1 MKKKIKIKY
10 MDSDLPKL
18 EKISAGDWIDLRVAD
33 TLELKAGNTYKL
45 PLGVAMKLPKGYEA
59 LVIPRSSTFFKY
71 GLIQGNS
78 VGLID
83 NTYCGDKDEWCYPVY
98 AMRDITITKGTR
110 ICQFRLFKNQDTI
123 RFYEVR
129 NLAHISRG
137 GFGSTGER

>member
-18 EKISAGDWIDLRVAD
+18 EKISTGDWIDLRVAD
-33 TLELKAGNTYKL
+33 TLELKEGNTYKI

-59 LVIPRSSTFFKY
+59 LIIPRSSTFFKY

-83 NTYCGDKDEWCYPVY
+83 NSYCGDKDEWCYPVY
-98 AMRDITITKGTR
+98 AMRDIIIPKGTR
-110 ICQFRLFKNQDTI
+110 ICQFRLLKNQDKI
-123 RFYEVR
+123 HFYEVR
-129 NLAHISRG
+129 NLSHISRG
-137 GFGSTGER
+137 GFGSTGEY

>member
-33 TLELKAGNTYKL
+33 TLELKEGNTYKI

-59 LVIPRSSTFFKY
+59 LIIPRSSTFFKY

-83 NTYCGDKDEWCYPVY
+83 NSYCGDKDEWCYPVY
-98 AMRDITITKGTR
+98 AMRDITIPKGTR

-137 GFGSTGER
+137 GFGSTGEK

>member
-33 TLELKAGNTYKL
+33 TLELKEGNTYKL

-59 LVIPRSSTFFKY
+59 LIIPRSSTFFKY

-83 NTYCGDKDEWCYPVY
+83 NTYCGDTDEWCYPVY
-98 AMRDITITKGTR
+98 AMRDVTITKGTR
-110 ICQFRLFKNQDTI
+110 ICQFRLFKNQDII

-137 GFGSTGER
+137 GFGSTGEK